1 MLIKNE
7 AWWGG
12 RFVTDGA
19 DRGDALQEDV
29 VFDTL

>member
-1 MLIKNE
+1 MKPGG
-7 AWWGG
+7 GG